1 MRATKIKAEYL
12 GTDDPDADL
21 SNKHEYIFHMVEA
34 GNNIVLFP
42 CYEGEVLRYDNIHSF
57 LEEWR
62 LISKL

>member
-1 MRATKIKAEYL
+1 MRATKIKAEYIANNDIIKL
-12 GTDDPDADL
+12 LKRGSEHT
-21 SNKHEYIFHMVEA
+21 FHMVEA

-42 CYEGEVLRYDNIHSF
+42 CYEGEVLRYDNIHCF